1 MPPVAIFIG
10 LRNHG
15 KIFHAT
21 VNDRRIFAGEK
32 WQCRIG
38 AAKADEQISM
48 NFLLL
53 LAAAAFRNIF
63 DPRHASDWSVSAWP
77 KAQVSNGILSGL
89 CFTAASVLW
98 KRLKNAKY
106 VGYRYLLT

>member
-10 LRNHG
+10 LRKHG

-63 DPRHASDWSVSAWP
+63 DPRHASDWSVLAWP

>member
-10 LRNHG
+10 LRKHE

-32 WQCRIG
+32 WQQCRIG

-48 NFLLL
+48 EFLLL
-53 LAAAAFRNIF
+53 LAAAAYKK
-63 DPRHASDWSVSAWP
+63 HV
-77 KAQVSNGILSGL
+77 
-89 CFTAASVLW
+89 
-98 KRLKNAKY
+98 
-106 VGYRYLLT
+106 

>member
-10 LRNHG
+10 LRKHG

-53 LAAAAFRNIF
+53 LAAAAYKK
-63 DPRHASDWSVSAWP
+63 HV
-77 KAQVSNGILSGL
+77 
-89 CFTAASVLW
+89 
-98 KRLKNAKY
+98 
-106 VGYRYLLT
+106 